1 MDPVQ
6 LSRNALTVL
15 KHRYLLKDA
24 SGSVVETPD
33 EMFRR
38 VARAVSSG
46 ESRYGGQEA
55 VRSCEE
61 RFYRAMASLDFL
73 PNSPTLM
80 NAGTDIS
87 QLAACFVLP
96 VGDSIAEIF
105 EAVRNMALIHQTGGG
120 TGFSFSHLRP
130 KGDVVR
136 ETGGVASGPVSFMD
150 VFDLA
155 TDVVK
160 QGGRRRGANMGI
172 LRVDHPDIL
181 EFVHAK
187 QEPGRLTNF
196 NLSVG
201 LTDDFMHR
209 VEADDDCSIVNPRTG
224 QVVQTLPARQLWRA
238 VGEAAWS
245 TGDPGIV
252 FLDEIN
258 RDNPTPSLGAIEA
271 TNPCGEQPL
280 LPYEACNLGSINLA
294 HLAIGSDVDWD
305 RLRETVDLA
314 VRFLDDVIE
323 VGHYPLAESDRITR
337 RNRKI
342 GLGVM
347 GFAELLIQLGIPYAS
362 EAAEQ
367 FAGRLMAAITEQAH
381 KASAGLARERGSFAN
396 FSVSVWPQRGF
407 DAMRNATVTTI
418 APTGTISILADTS
431 SGIEPLFA
439 LSYERHSLDGER
451 WSETNSLFQS
461 AFERAGLWNETLS
474 ARVAATGT
482 LADVP
487 GVPED
492 LKLLFQTALDIPPEW
507 HIRIQAAFQQH
518 TDNAVSKTCNL
529 PAAATVEDVLAA
541 FDLAYGLHCKGV
553 TVFRYGCKGEQVLYL
568 GRIPSMASSGER
580 LAVAGEYA
588 GDCRICSA

>member
-1 MDPVQ
+1 MTVDGAQ

-201 LTDDFMHR
+201 LTDDFMHS

-367 FAGRLMAAITEQAH
+367 FAGRLMAAITP
-381 KASAGLARERGSFAN
+381 RE
-396 FSVSVWPQRGF
+396 
-407 DAMRNATVTTI
+407 
-418 APTGTISILADTS
+418 
-431 SGIEPLFA
+431 
-439 LSYERHSLDGER
+439 
-451 WSETNSLFQS
+451 
-461 AFERAGLWNETLS
+461 
-474 ARVAATGT
+474 
-482 LADVP
+482 
-487 GVPED
+487 
-492 LKLLFQTALDIPPEW
+492 
-507 HIRIQAAFQQH
+507 
-518 TDNAVSKTCNL
+518 
-529 PAAATVEDVLAA
+529 
-541 FDLAYGLHCKGV
+541 
-553 TVFRYGCKGEQVLYL
+553 
-568 GRIPSMASSGER
+568 
-580 LAVAGEYA
+580 
-588 GDCRICSA
+588 